1 MSSYC
6 YKPIIELINMML
18 APNYWKGVDS
28 VNKLE
33 GFQPKQGRSQTFS
46 LGGVTGGAVLQQ
58 GELSMVCVGLSERD
72 LLRL

>member
-33 GFQPKQGRSQTFS
+33 GFQQKQGRSQTFS
-46 LGGVTGGAVLQQ
+46 LGGSLEGPFCNKGSCQWSV
-58 GELSMVCVGLSERD
+58 
-72 LLRL
+72 